1 MLEISYSS
9 GDWTVR
15 KQYLASG
22 ILKDKVVLGCCA
34 PSTPTTMPFFPV
46 YNGPPA
52 SMNFTSA
59 GAVDI
64 SESNVVLSYVQLTT
78 TLPGRIGIWA
88 QVQASGDPVTI
99 KIILEDDLLT
109 QSYFSPYIFYGT
121 EVLPPGTYT
130 AYLEAQ
136 TVGQVYITSS
146 TLMIIGQL
154 T

>member
-1 MLEISYSS
+1 MSYSS
-9 GDWTVR
+9 GDWTLR
-15 KQYLASG
+15 KQYLTSG
-22 ILKDKVVLGCCA
+22 VLKDKVVLGCCA
-34 PSTPTTMPFFPV
+34 PSPPLTMPFFPV
-46 YNGPPA
+46 YDGTPA

-64 SESNVVLSYVQLTT
+64 SGSNVVLTFAPLTT

-88 QVQASGDPVTI
+88 QIQASGDPVTT
-99 KIILEDDLLT
+99 KLFLDDDLVS
-109 QSYFSPYIFYGT
+109 QSYFSPYIFYGS

-130 AYLEAQ
+130 AILEAT

-146 TLMIIGQL
+146 SLMIIGQL

>member
-1 MLEISYSS
+1 MLEMSYSS
-9 GDWTVR
+9 GDWTLR
-15 KQYLASG
+15 KQYLTSG
-22 ILKDKVVLGCCA
+22 VLKDKVVLGCCA
-34 PSTPTTMPFFPV
+34 PSIPPTMPFFPA
-46 YNGPPA
+46 YDGTPA

-59 GAVDI
+59 GAVDM
-64 SESNVVLSYVQLTT
+64 SGSNVVLSYVQLTT
-78 TLPGRIGIWA
+78 TEPGRIGIWA

-99 KIILEDDLLT
+99 KIVLDDDLLT

-136 TVGQVYITSS
+136 TVGQVYITTS
-146 TLMIIGQL
+146 TLMIVGQL